1 MGEESCGTR
10 SGAPPGSADEA
21 RLRGARP
28 VPFGDPPLPAFQ
40 RGNGAC
46 SRGHPQQYQLLLAL
60 KGFPDREWATVRELA
75 DRLQLR
81 HHSVVE
87 LVNRAQARGL
97 VDRGPHPDDARMVR
111 IQLTEDGEQTL
122 AHLSA
127 LHRDELR
134 RLDASLA
141 PPTWPDQR
149 PDDPTVQT
157 ESIGQPQPAKADM
170 LKSSLTAL
178 ARHQLAIATS
188 VSSGRSA
195 STVFGGHENVLR
207 QTMIALVAGNKL
219 SEHEN
224 PGEATVHVLQGRVRL
239 ASAGEAWEGSPGD
252 LLIVPDRRH
261 DLVALEDAVVLL
273 TVAKRK

>member
-1 MGEESCGTR
+1 MKRAAAPAQAPRPGALTKHDFEALARFR
-10 SGAPPGSADEA
+10 SGI
-21 RLRGARP
+21 RRYLRFSEETVRAHG
-28 VPFGDPPLPAFQ
+28 VT
-40 RGNGAC
+40 
-46 SRGHPQQYQLLLAL
+46 PQQYQLLLAL